1 MVECVE
7 KKLAR
12 MMCNNLFSMQVDE
25 STLSGNKCLLIVCVR
40 LTVGDT
46 TYKELAISQLM
57 ETHSTGQL
65 MFEKIKQYFELN
77 EIPLKNL
84 IGIATDEA
92 PSTIGRLRRLIL
104 LKS

>member
-25 STLSGNKCLLIVCVR
+25 STLPGNKCLLLVCVR
-40 LTVGDT
+40 LIVGDT
-46 TYKELAISQLM
+46 TYEKLAISPRM
-57 ETHSTGQL
+57 ETHSTEQL
-65 MFEKIKQYFELN
+65 VFEKIKQYFELN

-84 IGIATDEA
+84 IGIATDGA
-92 PSTIGRLRRLIL
+92 PSMI
-104 LKS
+104 